1 MVRVSTFDISKLL
14 ETGKDFD
21 VLFRKNLPASAIERA
36 AKITNSKNRLLSL
49 SGELLARYLLDLAF
63 GLPVTETEFSITA
76 KGKPFIP
83 GRDAVHFNISHSGTT
98 VAAAV
103 AQSRIGVD
111 IEHFRKINFR
121 IAERYFT
128 PAELFYIHTQDEPEK
143 TQNFFEIWTIKESFL
158 KAIGTGLSRSLSSF
172 EVSNEA
178 GRFSISGRGSETF
191 SVKAFKMKNYQLA
204 VCVENDII
212 PKHFQ
217 EVTIEELFGKTN
229 GLAG

>member
-1 MVRVSTFDISKLL
+1 MVQVSTFDISKLL
-14 ETGKDFD
+14 EKKKDFD
-21 VLFRKNLPASAIERA
+21 AMFRKILPASAIERA

-49 SGELLARYLLDLAF
+49 SGELLARYLLDRVF
-63 GLPVTETEFSITA
+63 GLPVTETEFSITD
-76 KGKPFIP
+76 KGKPVIP
-83 GRDAVHFNISHSGTT
+83 GRNDVHFNISHSGTT

-158 KAIGTGLSRSLSSF
+158 KAIGTGLTRSLSSF

-178 GRFSISGRGSETF
+178 GRFTISGKGSESF
-191 SVKAFKMKNYQLA
+191 SVKAYTMQKYQLA
-204 VCVENDII
+204 LCVENDIL

-217 EVTIEELFGKTN
+217 EVTFEDLFGKTI
-229 GLAG
+229 GSKD